1 MIRLKQI
8 RPRKVPRADIVVL
21 NLHLS
26 PFVEDCVHGFNYLS
40 LDLKN
45 PIIYFDLRFL
55 SALVRANRKVSR
67 LAAWIIAVTQASG
80 SHVILTMDNFDT
92 NNHHGGSA
100 TLLEEISTVCEGIHL
115 LSIQHG
121 QELRRL
127 IPTSSTKDVT
137 LLCWGDWVRDN
148 FPRFGRKEAKY
159 VTVGALV
166 NDQYLRV
173 RPTVSKQ
180 NQLLIISTVK
190 DETWWGDGG
199 GERQYGYGTL
209 IDYIKRYCATQNIRP
224 IVALTIDRDHDPTVN
239 EAQLEREWF
248 TKRFG
253 GDIQF
258 SEPRSLFGS
267 GGPLGFPARAPRYT
281 KERYATYFL
290 SDCSEV
296 TIGMSSTV
304 LWESFARGNKIL
316 SVNPTD
322 NETYNFPVD
331 GPWSLQ
337 KPSYEEFSSRLEWLL
352 QLEADQWE
360 AISRDPRGYLV
371 DLSEP
376 GSVSG
381 RISEEIQ
388 KCIDLNLKADTTDFF
403 KVGECDY

>member
-1 MIRLKQI
+1 MIRPSQI
-8 RPRKVPRADIVVL
+8 RPRTVPRADVVVL

-26 PFVEDCVHGFNYLS
+26 PFVEDCIQGFNYLS

-45 PIIYFDLRFL
+45 PIVYFDLRFL
-55 SALVRANRKVSR
+55 SALVRVSRKVSR
-67 LAAWIIAVTQASG
+67 LAAWVAAVAHASG

-92 NNHHGGSA
+92 NNHHDGSA

-127 IPTSSTKDVT
+127 VPTNSTKAVT
-137 LLCWGDWVRDN
+137 LLCWGEWVRDN
-148 FPRFGRKEAKY
+148 FPRFGRKEARY

-166 NDQYLRV
+166 NDQYLRI
-173 RPTVSKQ
+173 RPKASKE
-180 NQLLIISTVK
+180 NQLLVISTVK
-190 DETWWGDGG
+190 DETWWDDGG
-199 GERQYGYGTL
+199 GERQNGYGQL
-209 IDYIKRYCATQNIRP
+209 IDYIRRYCATQNIRP

-239 EAQLEREWF
+239 EAQLEQEWF

-253 GDIQF
+253 GDVQF

-267 GGPLGFPARAPRYT
+267 GGPLGFPARAPRYA

-304 LWESFARGNKIL
+304 LWESFARGNKVL
-316 SVNPTD
+316 SVNLTD
-322 NETYNFPVD
+322 NMAYNFPVD

-337 KPSYEEFSSRLEWLL
+337 NPSYEEFSSRLKWLL
-352 QLEADQWE
+352 QLGSDQWD
-360 AISRDPRGYLV
+360 ALAKSARDHLV
-371 DLSEP
+371 DSSEP
-376 GSVSG
+376 GSVSR
-381 RISEEIQ
+381 RIGEEIQ
-388 KCIDLNLKADTTDFF
+388 KCIYLNLQADTP
-403 KVGECDY
+403 KVF